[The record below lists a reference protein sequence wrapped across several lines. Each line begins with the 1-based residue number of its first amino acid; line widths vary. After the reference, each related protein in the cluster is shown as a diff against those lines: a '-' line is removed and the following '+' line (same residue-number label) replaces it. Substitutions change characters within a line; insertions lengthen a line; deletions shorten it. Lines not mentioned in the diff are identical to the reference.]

1 MRGIFR
7 GSIAVLL
14 LGVSLTVYADMTMTQ
29 VRTAEA
35 IKDGKADGS
44 PKADT
49 STLWVA
55 ADKMRM
61 DGVNESVLLNA
72 GKDSM
77 YLIDNKK
84 KTYMGI
90 DMSVIANG
98 PAKND
103 AMPAG
108 MPGMFANMMKMEVT
122 IEPTTETKT
131 INKWA
136 CTKYLQTMNM
146 MGTTTTSE
154 LWATEDV
161 KVDPGII
168 KKFMAS
174 FFLKA
179 QSTKDLAAQ
188 IMKEYGKINGFV
200 VYSVSTTGLHA
211 NGIRNLMDRRIDDG
225 RRANLCESIALGSIG
240 LGHQLERLLQ
250 EYAESRLPTFSVATF
265 LKFSGREY
273 L

>member
-7 GSIAVLL
+7 GSLTVLL

-29 VRTAEA
+29 VRTTEA

-55 ADKMRM
+55 ADKLRM
-61 DGVNESVLLNA
+61 DGTDASVLLNA
-72 GKDSM
+72 GKDSI

-84 KTYMGI
+84 KTYTGI

-98 PAKND
+98 AGQS
-103 AMPAG
+103 AAAPAG

-122 IEPTTETKT
+122 IEPTSETKT
-131 INKWA
+131 INKWT
-136 CTKYLQTMNM
+136 CTKYLQTMKM

-161 KVDPGII
+161 KVDPGMIR
-168 KKFMAS
+168 KFMAS

-188 IMKEYGKINGFV
+188 IMKEYGKIKGFV
-200 VYSVSTTGLHA
+200 VFSVSTST
-211 NGIRNLMDRRIDDG
+211 IM
-225 RRANLCESIALGSIG
+225 
-240 LGHQLERLLQ
+240 
-250 EYAESRLPTFSVATF
+250 
-265 LKFSGREY
+265 GRETRTTSEVREVKEFAAPAGTY
-273 L
+273 EVPAKYTMKKWK